1 MKSLTKTI
9 TRDVF
14 NALDEDISSGDITAQ
29 LIPENSIFEVCL
41 ISREEAILCGSSWF
55 DTSFYQLDPNI
66 QINWLSTDGDQLHP
80 NQTICKL
87 KGNARAILTAERTAL
102 NFLQT
107 LSATASQTHEYQ
119 RLISETHCRI
129 LDTRKT
135 IPNLRLAQKYAV
147 RCGGGLNHRTGLYD
161 AYLLKEN
168 HLAASGDMASAI
180 QLARKLHP
188 EVLLEVEVETLQQ
201 MQQAIENKVDR
212 VLLDNFTVDMLH
224 QAVALNKSA
233 ITLEASGDITRQNI
247 LQVAKT
253 GVDFI
258 SIGALTKHIRAIDF
272 SLRYID

>member
-1 MKSLTKTI
+1 
-9 TRDVF
+9 
-14 NALDEDISSGDITAQ
+14 
-29 LIPENSIFEVCL
+29 
-41 ISREEAILCGSSWF
+41 
-55 DTSFYQLDPNI
+55 
-66 QINWLSTDGDQLHP
+66 
-80 NQTICKL
+80 
-87 KGNARAILTAERTAL
+87 
-102 NFLQT
+102 
-107 LSATASQTHEYQ
+107 
-119 RLISETHCRI
+119 
-129 LDTRKT
+129 
-135 IPNLRLAQKYAV
+135 
-147 RCGGGLNHRTGLYD
+147 
-161 AYLLKEN
+161 
-168 HLAASGDMASAI
+168 MASAI